1 MAINFPNSPSLNE
14 SYTLDGKT
22 WVWNGTVWKRVSA
35 EVPTALPSLT
45 VTGDFTVQGASTTI
59 STTQLT
65 VEDNIIT
72 LNAEQTG
79 TPSLDAGIEVERGDA
94 DNATIRWNETD
105 DRWEFSGDSS
115 TYYPIAYQPSGSVS
129 LYAGATAPTGWLLCD
144 GSAVSR
150 TTYAELYAV
159 VGDQYGSGDGST
171 TFNVPNLKG
180 KVPVGLDTGDG
191 DFATLAQTGG
201 AKTHTLTE
209 SEIPSHNHNA
219 STNAQSTSNSGNSNT
234 YTSAGL
240 DNTNNAAKNSTGN
253 QSANHTHNGT
263 SGNNSANHTHGSF
276 NTNAHNI
283 NYNHSHN
290 NNTQSANHTHG
301 TNAVNLDWSHS
312 HGISDGNASFA
323 QRENVYINSSGSFRV
338 QSGSYNIQLWY
349 TGNTN
354 SANLNYNHSHGN
366 TGNISAN
373 HSHNTSGVNLDN
385 VHSHSG
391 NTGNQSA
398 NHTHNTTTG
407 NNSANHTHD
416 LTHKHNMA
424 HTHGISH
431 NHTVTLGNTG
441 SGGAHTI
448 VQPYIVLNYI
458 IKA

>member
-1 MAINFPNSPSLNE
+1 MPINFPNSPALNE

-129 LYAGATAPTGWLLCD
+129 LYAGSTAPTGWLLCD

-150 TTYAELYAV
+150 TTYSELYAV

-180 KVPVGLDTGDG
+180 KVPVGLDTGDV

-201 AKTHTLTE
+201 TKTHTLTE

-219 STNAQSTSNSGNSNT
+219 ATNAQSTANSGNSANT
-234 YTSAGL
+234 YTGAGL
-240 DNTNNAAKNSTGN
+240 DNTNNVAKNSTGN

-263 SGNNSANHTHGSF
+263 SGNNSVSHAHNTGNNSVNHSHGFNAPAVNLDNNHSHSVGDSNQSIVARENVYTTGGNSF
-276 NTNAHNI
+276 RVQSGVYNVQLDFNSNTTAHNI
-283 NYNHSHN
+283 NYNHSHTG
-290 NNTQSANHTHG
+290 NTGNQSANHTHG
-301 TNAVNLDWSHS
+301 TN
-312 HGISDGNASFA
+312 
-323 QRENVYINSSGSFRV
+323 
-338 QSGSYNIQLWY
+338 
-349 TGNTN
+349 
-354 SANLNYNHSHGN
+354 
-366 TGNISAN
+366 
-373 HSHNTSGVNLDN
+373 
-385 VHSHSG
+385 
-391 NTGNQSA
+391 NQSA

-407 NNSANHTHD
+407 NQSANHTHD

-431 NHTVTLGNTG
+431 NHTVTLGNAG